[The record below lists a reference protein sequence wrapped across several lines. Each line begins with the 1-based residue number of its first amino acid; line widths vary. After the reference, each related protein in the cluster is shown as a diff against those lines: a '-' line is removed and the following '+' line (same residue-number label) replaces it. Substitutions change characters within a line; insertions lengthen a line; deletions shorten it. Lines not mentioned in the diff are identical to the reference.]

1 MMPSVLFL
9 SHDPHEVHAAFAQ
22 AVGARYYQTHLK
34 KFVALTKLIPFTGH
48 FFAPYSFIYSLFI
61 TVTEDII
68 LVDGGA
74 SIYLA
79 LGIKWRKPNVRIVYL
94 DGDTMFYSIRN
105 AKPYQQYL
113 AAKLLRGIDAVI
125 SVSEQNHSQVTI
137 SAPGAVCTPFPKA
150 VTKTNVDRKPY
161 GLYVGR
167 LDPDK
172 NIIDVISFGLQC
184 PTLEKFIVVG
194 DGVLRK
200 EVEQIAQKNPK
211 LQYEGFRKNV
221 SNYYNNCSF
230 LIHLPDYDPHP
241 TVTMEAALCG
251 CFPIMSPG
259 TGSRYLFDPI
269 FTVTDPADFNF
280 LNERVEYIQQNA
292 AALRDNL
299 TSNTKGIPTRVAS
312 TEQFRQSFLEL
323 VKQIKV

>member
-34 KFVALTKLIPFTGH
+34 KFVALTKSIPFTGH
-48 FFAPYSFIYSLFI
+48 FFAPYSFFYSLFI
-61 TVTEDII
+61 TVTEDIL

-79 LGIKWRKPNVRIVYL
+79 LGIKWRKPHVRIVYL
-94 DGDTMFYSIRN
+94 DGDTMFHAIRH

-125 SVSEQNHSQVTI
+125 SVSAQNQSLVTI
-137 SAPGAVCTPFPKA
+137 DVPQAVCPPFPKA
-150 VTKTNVDRKPY
+150 VTKTNADRKPY

-172 NIIDVISFGLQC
+172 NILDSIAFGLQC
-184 PTLEKFIVVG
+184 PHFEKFIVVG

-200 EVEQIAQKNPK
+200 DVEQIAQKNPK
-211 LQYEGFRKNV
+211 LQYVGYQKNV
-221 SNYYNNCSF
+221 SDYYNTCSF
-230 LIHLPDYDPHP
+230 LIHLPEYDPHP

-259 TGSRYLFDPI
+259 TGSNYLFDPL
-269 FTVTDPADFNF
+269 FTVADPADFNL
-280 LNERVEYIQQNA
+280 LNDRIAYIQQNT
-292 AALRDNL
+292 AALRDQL
-299 TSNTKGIPTRVAS
+299 TTDAKEIPTRTAS
-312 TEQFRQSFLEL
+312 IEQFRKSFVNL
-323 VKQIKV
+323 VNQIKV